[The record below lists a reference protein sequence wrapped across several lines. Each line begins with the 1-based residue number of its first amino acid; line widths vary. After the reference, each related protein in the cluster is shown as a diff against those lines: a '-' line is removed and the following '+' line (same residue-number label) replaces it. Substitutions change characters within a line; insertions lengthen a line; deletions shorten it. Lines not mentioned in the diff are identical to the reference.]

1 MLATQESAGPTP
13 CRGEQLGLLMVSPT
27 DLQLIVLVTLLMVL
41 AFVGLLLV
49 AS

>member
-1 MLATQESAGPTP
+1 
-13 CRGEQLGLLMVSPT
+13 MVSPT